1 VYTAEEL
8 KHVRVESCDSCRTY
22 IKTVDMTKMGR
33 AEPIVDEM
41 AAIPLDLWA
50 ERQGYAKLQRNLLQ
64 L

>member
-1 VYTAEEL
+1 
-8 KHVRVESCDSCRTY
+8 
-22 IKTVDMTKMGR
+22 MTTNGR

-50 ERQGYAKLQRNLLQ
+50 HQQGYAKLQPNLLQ